1 MSPRL
6 FTVKRIAATAL
17 GDLHRRASRET
28 IPGWR
33 IATFHAIDTT
43 VDGDINGIYNM
54 RMATF
59 TAQVAAIA
67 RLSLAHSNLNVVP
80 LNLNRGSG
88 VTITFDDGYA
98 TTLTLAAPRLLQH
111 GLPFHVYVSPAL
123 VESGD
128 SRYLTRSQLLELSRV
143 PGVTI
148 GAHGY
153 RHVPLSTIPESSRV
167 QELTDAR
174 KWLED
179 TIQLPI
185 STMSYPFGDT
195 PFGIES
201 ALEVAGYSSGAC
213 SVWGFNSEATNPL
226 MLQRIDLWEGDSA
239 RTVAAKL
246 LGHWNWIWSRSL
258 A

>member
-6 FTVKRIAATAL
+6 FIAKRRAATAL

-33 IATFHAIDTT
+33 IATFHAIDTS
-43 VDGDINGIYNM
+43 VDGDVNGIYNM
-54 RMATF
+54 RLATF
-59 TAQVAAIA
+59 MAQVEALAK
-67 RLSLAHSNLNVVP
+67 LSLARSNLNVVP
-80 LNLNRGSG
+80 LKSNRGSG

-98 TTLTLAAPRLLQH
+98 TTLTLAAPQLVQH

-128 SRYLTRSQLLELSRV
+128 SRSLTRSQVLELSRV

-153 RHVPLSTIPESSRV
+153 RHVPLSTIPENTRI

-174 KWLED
+174 NWLED
-179 TIQLPI
+179 VIQLPV

-195 PFGIES
+195 PFDIEN
-201 ALEVAGYSSGAC
+201 ALKVAGYSSGAC
-213 SVWGFNSEATNPL
+213 SIWGFNSEATNPL
-226 MLQRIDLWEGDSA
+226 MLKRVDLWEGDSA
-239 RTVAAKL
+239 RTVTTKM

>member
-6 FTVKRIAATAL
+6 FIAKRIAATAL
-17 GDLHRRASRET
+17 GDMHRRVSRQT

-33 IATFHAIDTT
+33 IATFHAINTP
-43 VDGDINGIYNM
+43 VDGDVNGIYNM
-54 RMATF
+54 DIFTF
-59 TAQVAAIA
+59 TAQVAAVA
-67 RLSLAHSNLNVVP
+67 ELSQNYSHLKVMP
-80 LNLNRGSG
+80 LNLSQESG
-88 VTITFDDGYA
+88 VSFTFDDGYA
-98 TTLTLAAPRLLQH
+98 TTLTLAAPQLLRH
-111 GLPFHVYVSPAL
+111 NLPFHVYVSPAL

-128 SRYLTRSQLLELSRV
+128 SRYLTRSQLLELSRI

-153 RHVPLSTIPESSRV
+153 RHVPLSTIPEHSRV
-167 QELTDAR
+167 KELTDAR

-179 TIQLPI
+179 TIQLPV

-195 PFGIES
+195 PLGIEN
-201 ALEVAGYSSGAC
+201 ALKEAGYSSGAC
-213 SVWGFNSEATNPL
+213 SVWGFNSGTTNPL

-239 RTVAAKL
+239 RTVATKL
-246 LGHWNWIWSRSL
+246 LGHWNWIWLRSL